1 MENDMNIK
9 EYTSNI
15 YDFAHFV
22 SDMESWVAYS
32 EKISDCWEQLEI
44 LNASALDDWEQVGK
58 PIIWKEWNNKYKHS
72 AIDLSRKL
80 FYEIESFIDS
90 KARIFSDNF
99 DDFSK
104 FLLEIGKDDYI
115 KQKYHNYYR
124 KLEDIYFLILASD
137 DDWGVYQPEIFQIV
151 KEMLNSTPHI
161 LLKYK

>member
-1 MENDMNIK
+1 MRNDMNIK

-90 KARIFSDNF
+90 KAKMFSDNF

-104 FLLEIGKDDYI
+104 FLLE
-115 KQKYHNYYR
+115 
-124 KLEDIYFLILASD
+124 
-137 DDWGVYQPEIFQIV
+137 
-151 KEMLNSTPHI
+151 
-161 LLKYK
+161 

>member
-1 MENDMNIK
+1 M
-9 EYTSNI
+9 
-15 YDFAHFV
+15 
-22 SDMESWVAYS
+22 
-32 EKISDCWEQLEI
+32 
-44 LNASALDDWEQVGK
+44 
-58 PIIWKEWNNKYKHS
+58 
-72 AIDLSRKL
+72 
-80 FYEIESFIDS
+80 
-90 KARIFSDNF
+90 FSDNF

-137 DDWGVYQPEIFQIV
+137 DDWGGYQPEIFQIV